1 VNSFASSLVFGL
13 GYTKGGDTM
22 KFVLGAVAAALLAGA
37 AFVQPAEA
45 RCFWN
50 GFETVCVHHNY
61 PMFGYREHFHR
72 DFDRPYWW
80 DRD

>member
-1 VNSFASSLVFGL
+1 MR
-13 GYTKGGDTM
+13 YI
-22 KFVLGAVAAALLAGA
+22 LGAIAAAAIAGV

-61 PMFGYREHFHR
+61 PMWGQAVWK
-72 DFDRPYWW
+72 RPEISVLAIPPWANLL
-80 DRD
+80 

>member
-1 VNSFASSLVFGL
+1 MRFI
-13 GYTKGGDTM
+13 
-22 KFVLGAVAAALLAGA
+22 LGALMAVAMTGI

-50 GFETVCVHHNY
+50 GFETVCVHRHH
-61 PMFGYREHFHR
+61 FGFDRPYGWDRRYFHR

-80 DRD
+80 GGY